1 MTLSLPNFTKLYYF
15 DILLKTSADLFV
27 TSETEENISTKK
39 IKKFDE
45 ELKHKKFQKRKILG
59 KKNREN
65 TMSSPPIGSSRP
77 GSRASTSTNNAQTCH
92 SKTPIETL
100 LRMGFSKKRALKSLA
115 ATGAAAGRG

>member
-1 MTLSLPNFTKLYYF
+1 MQKSL
-15 DILLKTSADLFV
+15 
-27 TSETEENISTKK
+27 KK
-39 IKKFDE
+39 EKFSV
-45 ELKHKKFQKRKILG
+45 

-77 GSRASTSTNNAQTCH
+77 SSRASTSTNAQTCH